1 MLLAL
6 QPIDLALQ
14 NFDIAEGLLD
24 AGLVALRLAAPAVVV
39 VDVLGAAAFFR
50 LDLEAQLALFG
61 EPEGLVDHLHAAG
74 LAGAV
79 LGLAV
84 LAEVAPLPVAA
95 GVDVLFVEAHGECL
109 FWVAGLGGFFGVGV
123 CFVWGLVN
131 GLALWVLLVSRMG
144 LGRRIDLRTYW

>member
-14 NFDIAEGLLD
+14 HLNIPESLLD

-39 VDVLGAAAFFR
+39 IDVLGTAALLG
-50 LDLEAQLALFG
+50 LDFEAQLALLG
-61 EPEGLVDHLHAAG
+61 QPEGLVNHFHAAG

-84 LAEVAPLPVAA
+84 LAEVAPFPVAA
-95 GVDVLFVEAHGECL
+95 GVDVLFVEAHLCGAWGEL
-109 FWVAGLGGFFGVGV
+109 FWFVDVWGPWGWG
-123 CFVWGLVN
+123 FVWGLDN
-131 GLALWVLLVSRMG
+131 GLAWWILLVKRMG
-144 LGRRIDLRTYW
+144 

>member
-6 QPIDLALQ
+6 QPIDLALEHL
-14 NFDIAEGLLD
+14 NIPERLLD

-39 VDVLGAAAFFR
+39 VDVLGAAALLG
-50 LDLEAQLALFG
+50 LDLEAQLALVG

-84 LAEVAPLPVAA
+84 LAEVAPFPVAA
-95 GVDVLFVEAHGECL
+95 GVDVLFVEAHGVGWGFVVVGSGGLFCL
-109 FWVAGLGGFFGVGV
+109 FVEGSGQWVSLVDLTCDDAGLE
-123 CFVWGLVN
+123 
-131 GLALWVLLVSRMG
+131 AK
-144 LGRRIDLRTYW
+144 D

>member
-6 QPIDLALQ
+6 QSIDLALQ

-39 VDVLGAAAFFR
+39 VDVLGAAALLG

-95 GVDVLFVEAHGECL
+95 GVDVLFVEAHGGV
-109 FWVAGLGGFFGVGV
+109 FWV
-123 CFVWGLVN
+123 CFVDVGSGGLVN
-131 GLALWVLLVSRMG
+131 GLAWWVWFVRRMG

>member
-14 NFDIAEGLLD
+14 GLDVAEGLFD

-39 VDVLGAAAFFR
+39 VDVLGAAALLG
-50 LDLEAQLALFG
+50 LDLEAQLTLLRQ
-61 EPEGLVDHLHAAG
+61 PEGLVDHLHAAG

-84 LAEVAPLPVAA
+84 LAEVAPFPVAA
-95 GVDVLFVEAHGECL
+95 GVDVLFVEAHDD
-109 FWVAGLGGFFGVGV
+109 VLG
-123 CFVWGLVN
+123 WGLFYC
-131 GLALWVLLVSRMG
+131 GEWG
-144 LGRRIDLRTYW
+144 G

>member
-6 QPIDLALQ
+6 QPIDLALK
-14 NFDIAEGLLD
+14 NLDITESLLD

-39 VDVLGAAAFFR
+39 VDVLGAAALLG

-61 EPEGLVDHLHAAG
+61 QAEGLVDHLHAAG

-84 LAEVAPLPVAA
+84 LAEVAPFPVAA
-95 GVDVLFVEAHGECL
+95 GVDVLFVETHGWCL
-109 FWVAGLGGFFGVGV
+109 GWGWGLE
-123 CFVWGLVN
+123 FVWGLVN
-131 GLALWVLLVSRMG
+131 GLAWWVLVVNVS
-144 LGRRIDLRTYW
+144 LGRMIDLHTYW